1 MAAIGDERLIDV
13 FSRPDRS
20 SETKNKAKIEY
31 FNRILK
37 NLFLSLG
44 GNVGEYLN
52 IMIKSIITPK
62 KMEIMKNVDTI
73 IIFEP
78 KPLSFSFNI

>member
-13 FSRPDRS
+13 FSRLDRS

-37 NLFLSLG
+37 NLFLSSG

-62 KMEIMKNVDTI
+62 KMEIMKNIDTV